1 MQKRMLE
8 VLSTDGVHTL
18 RGILYLPQEAPRAL
32 IQISHGMNEHIARY
46 EAFMEYLASLGYA
59 VCGHDHI
66 GHGKT
71 AENDSEL
78 GFFAQK
84 DGWSIL
90 PDDVYAFGKAVR
102 AELDPA
108 LPYLLFGHSMGSFIA
123 RIFAARY
130 GAELGALILCG
141 TGGPNPG
148 AKFGIALARRLA
160 KKNGPQSYSA
170 FVEKL
175 AFGSYN
181 KRTAQKSPVDWLS
194 RDEAVLLHYA
204 ADPFCTF
211 HFTVSALADLF
222 TLSDRANS
230 AQTYAAI
237 PKDLPI
243 YLICGDGDPVG
254 NYAKGVRRVAEEF
267 RLTGHTKT
275 DLTVYPGCRHEL
287 LNEIGKERIMQ
298 DIAAWTDEVLSAA
311 EESAKNPTA
320 AAPASENGQ

>member
-1 MQKRMLE
+1 M
-8 VLSTDGVHTL
+8 
-18 RGILYLPQEAPRAL
+18 
-32 IQISHGMNEHIARY
+32 
-46 EAFMEYLASLGYA
+46 
-59 VCGHDHI
+59 
-66 GHGKT
+66 
-71 AENDSEL
+71 
-78 GFFAQK
+78 
-84 DGWSIL
+84 
-90 PDDVYAFGKAVR
+90 
-102 AELDPA
+102 
-108 LPYLLFGHSMGSFIA
+108 
-123 RIFAARY
+123 
-130 GAELGALILCG
+130 
-141 TGGPNPG
+141 
-148 AKFGIALARRLA
+148 
-160 KKNGPQSYSA
+160 
-170 FVEKL
+170 EKL

-194 RDEAVLLHYA
+194 RDEAALLRYA

-298 DIAAWTDEVLSAA
+298 DIAAWTDEILSAA
-311 EESAKNPTA
+311 EETAKGTA
-320 AAPASENGQ
+320 AVPASENGQ